1 MAACLVIA
9 AVTAD
14 LGVFAAANDWPR
26 EVTTASVVVLLWL
39 AWLLSLCAFFALRAR
54 GSDDGGGGGGRDEP
68 EPPWWPEFE
77 RRLRDHSRPGPRV
90 PAGRAY

>member
-14 LGVFAAANDWPR
+14 LGVLAAANDWPR

-54 GSDDGGGGGGRDEP
+54 GSDDGGGDGGDEP

-77 RRLRDHSRPGPRV
+77 RQLRNQSRPGPRV
-90 PAGRAY
+90 PAGRTY